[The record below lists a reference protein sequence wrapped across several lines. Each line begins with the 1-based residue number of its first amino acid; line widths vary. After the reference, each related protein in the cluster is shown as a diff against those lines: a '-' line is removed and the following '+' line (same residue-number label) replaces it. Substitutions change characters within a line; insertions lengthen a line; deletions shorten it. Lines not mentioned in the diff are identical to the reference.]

1 MREVLN
7 IVPKKKSTGKKI
19 LIGIWLALTIFCLA
33 ACIFITPFLFMV
45 PMIIFG
51 VIWYWQAFQS
61 DIEYEYTYYAGDL
74 KFAMVKAKR
83 KRKKIVFLDIENV
96 LQIAPKGDRSVYK
109 YENDNTV
116 SCKKLLSGKP
126 DTKIYNVIYRDGDKV
141 SRIEF
146 EPEEDLLDAIMVKYP
161 RLVVK

>member
-7 IVPKKKSTGKKI
+7 IVPKVTSPAKKVMN
-19 LIGIWLALTIFCLA
+19 LVWLALTVFCMA
-33 ACIFITPFLFMV
+33 ACIFVTPVIFMV
-45 PMIIFG
+45 PMILFG
-51 VIWYWQAFQS
+51 VIWYWQTFQS

-74 KFAMVKAKR
+74 KFAMIKAKR
-83 KRKKIVFLDIENV
+83 KRKKIVFMEIEDV

-109 YENDNTV
+109 YENDNGV
-116 SCKKLLSGKP
+116 SCRKVVSGLP
-126 DTKIYNVIYRDGDKV
+126 DTKIYDVVYRDGEKI
-141 SRIEF
+141 SMIQF